1 MAATNNISDNWY
13 RKQVSLIPVLT
24 SRGTVEIDNNLETV
38 ICCPTDR
45 VTKVVALSLVIR
57 FTATDIVS
65 PISYWDAHVIESE

>member
-1 MAATNNISDNWY
+1 
-13 RKQVSLIPVLT
+13 
-24 SRGTVEIDNNLETV
+24 VEIDNNLETV